1 MPQVILVDDD
11 RTSVNLVKMLLE
23 LDGFT
28 VTVCYDI
35 ASAKAAAN
43 AVTDAFVVDYHLRS
57 GDNGLELIKAIR
69 RGETAA
75 AVDTLAILTTGDQR
89 KENEAEQAGVNRFM
103 LKPYPPSSLSK
114 TINELLAL
122 KKSD

>member
-1 MPQVILVDDD
+1 MPNVILVDDD
-11 RTSVNLVKMLLE
+11 RTSINLVKMLLE
-23 LDGFT
+23 LDGFK
-28 VTVCYDI
+28 VTICYDI

-43 AVTDAFVVDYHLRS
+43 PTTDAFVVDYHLRS

-75 AVDTLAILTTGDQR
+75 ANDALAILTTGDQR
-89 KENEAEQAGVNRFM
+89 KEIEAGQAGVDKFM
-103 LKPYPPSSLSK
+103 LKPYPPSTLSK

-122 KKSD
+122 KKHN

>member
-1 MPQVILVDDD
+1 MTNIILVDDD

-43 AVTDAFVVDYHLRS
+43 QSTDAIVVDYHLRA
-57 GDNGLELIKAIR
+57 GDNGLDLVQAVR
-69 RGETAA
+69 QGETAA
-75 AVDTLAILTTGDQR
+75 LANTVVILTTGDQR
-89 KENEAEQAGVNRFM
+89 KEKEAEMAGVNKFM
-103 LKPYPPSSLSK
+103 LKLYPPSILSK
-114 TINELLAL
+114 VINELLAAA
-122 KKSD
+122 K